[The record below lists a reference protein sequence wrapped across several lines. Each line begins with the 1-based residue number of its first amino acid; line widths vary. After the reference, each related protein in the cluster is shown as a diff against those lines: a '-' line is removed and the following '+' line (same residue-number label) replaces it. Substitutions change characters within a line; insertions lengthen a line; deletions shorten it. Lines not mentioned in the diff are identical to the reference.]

1 MATVKISQLGGLAKG
16 TATDNDV
23 VPIVNGGTTKKMTL
37 SDLRGKLRGAS
48 NTGGS
53 CAALVGGINN
63 NSAGGCSA
71 VVTGFRNTNTNGGEW
86 IGGGQDN
93 TVDDKTVAKSLGMN
107 NYNIPDLN
115 GSIGSYSAILGGARN
130 CINIVT
136 ASVYNNAYS
145 ISPSV
150 ILSGVDNVIES
161 TATSTANAYWPF
173 AGQNLIAAGVSN
185 CISGSSNSGNYP
197 IGANT
202 ILNGAINTI
211 TSNAATDSNS
221 YMYHNTILGG
231 MCNLISAHG
240 TGQTLVHGYGN
251 KIETSAGSGPDVY
264 NQHITI
270 VGSSNRAFTD
280 GNNSN
285 IYNTTMIGTSYSC
298 INAVKRQ
305 NQYSGIFGGRD
316 HNICANGADLFGSVI
331 VGGHFNTILDVNCA
345 VVLGGTNQSAVVSG
359 GTHVEQLVIKSTA
372 IPTADPLVLGQV
384 WVDTSAGN
392 TLKISL

>member
-1 MATVKISQLGGLAKG
+1 MATVKISELGGLTKG
-16 TATDNDV
+16 AATDNDV

-37 SDLRGKLRGAS
+37 TNLRGKLRGAS

-53 CAALVGGINN
+53 CSALVGGIDN

-93 TVDDKTVAKSLGMN
+93 TVDDKTVARSLGLN
-107 NYNIPDLN
+107 NYNVPELN

-136 ASVYNNAYS
+136 ASVYNNDYS
-145 ISPSV
+145 ISPNI

-161 TATSTANAYWPF
+161 TATSTSNAYWPY

-185 CISGSSNSGNYP
+185 CISASSNSGNYP

-211 TSNAATDSNS
+211 TSNASTDSNS
-221 YMYHNTILGG
+221 YLYHNTILGG
-231 MCNLISAHG
+231 MCNLINANG
-240 TGQTLVHGYGN
+240 TGQAIVHGMQN
-251 KIETSAGSGPDVY
+251 TIESCAGSEG
-264 NQHITI
+264 
-270 VGSSNRAFTD
+270 
-280 GNNSN
+280 
-285 IYNTTMIGTSYSC
+285 SYSTNITLIGASNKAIMDGDASQQQTTIIGSIGSC
-298 INAVKRQ
+298 IVANVQRAEQ
-305 NQYSGIFGGRD
+305 AGIFGGGF
-316 HNICANGADLFGSVI
+316 NKICATSNGVGGSVVI
-331 VGGHFNTILDVNCA
+331 GGTSNTINDVYQA
-345 VVLGGTNQSAVVSG
+345 VVLGGQDQNAVVNN
-359 GTHVEQLVIKSTA
+359 GTHVEQLVIKSTS
-372 IPTADPLVLGQV
+372 IPTTDPGVLGQV
-384 WVDTSAGN
+384 WVDTTAGN

>member
-1 MATVKISQLGGLAKG
+1 MATVKISQLNELASG
-16 TATDNDV
+16 SATDNDV
-23 VPIVNGGTTKKMTL
+23 VPIVNAKTTKKTTL

-53 CAALVGGINN
+53 CAALVGGIDN

-93 TVDDKTVAKSLGMN
+93 TIDDKNVAKSMGLN
-107 NYNIPDLN
+107 NYNVPDLN
-115 GSIGSYSAILGGARN
+115 GSIGSYSTILGGARN

-136 ASVYNNAYS
+136 ASVYNNDYS
-145 ISPSV
+145 IAPSV

-161 TATSTANAYWPF
+161 TATSTTPAYWPY

-231 MCNLISAHG
+231 MCNAISANG
-240 TGQTLVHGYGN
+240 TGMTLVHGFCN
-251 KIETSAGSGPDVY
+251 AIESCAGAEDVN
-264 NQHITI
+264 NQHITLI
-270 VGSSNRAFTD
+270 GSYNRAVTE
-280 GNNSN
+280 NPNTSH
-285 IYNTTMIGTSYSC
+285 YNTSIIGAARSC
-298 INAVKRQ
+298 INAKTGWV
-305 NQYSGIFGGRD
+305 QYTGIFGGQF
-316 HNICANGADLFGSVI
+316 NKICADTTNIQGSVI
-331 VGGHFNTILDVNCA
+331 VGGCLNTISDVNCA
-345 VVLGGTNQSAVVSG
+345 VVLGGSQQTATVNG
-359 GTHVEQLVIKSTA
+359 GTHVQQLVIKSTT
-372 IPTADPLVLGQV
+372 IPTADPGVLSQV
-384 WVDTSAGN
+384 WVDTTAGN